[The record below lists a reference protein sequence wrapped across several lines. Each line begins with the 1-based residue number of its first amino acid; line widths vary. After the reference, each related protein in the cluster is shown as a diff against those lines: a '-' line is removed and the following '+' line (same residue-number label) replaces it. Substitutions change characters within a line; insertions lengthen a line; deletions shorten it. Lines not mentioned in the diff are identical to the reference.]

1 MKSWHWCPKS
11 NILIFSGM
19 DYIDLT
25 KKTIKIVGIHFSYD
39 KKLED
44 EENFINHVRKIEKVL
59 KLC

>member
-1 MKSWHWCPKS
+1 
-11 NILIFSGM
+11 M

-25 KKTIKIVGIHFSYD
+25 KKTIKILGIRFSYD
-39 KKLED
+39 KKLEN